1 VGRQFTSS
9 PHLPRPALRGE
20 DDSTLVQEWQ
30 PAMPYEDLW
39 IGEMIGLELA
49 GVPVL
54 LVSIE
59 AEVQAYV
66 DSCPH
71 QRSRLSEGEL
81 AGRALTCGTH
91 RWEFDALTGQGLNPP
106 TSQLARLPVRV
117 REGMIEVMVDAGRSG
132 LMRGIER

>member
-9 PHLPRPALRGE
+9 PQLPSPALRGE

-54 LVSIE
+54 LVNIE

-91 RWEFDALTGQGLNPP
+91 RWEFDALTGQGLNPS

-117 REGMIEVMVDAGRSG
+117 REGMIEVMVEAGRSG
-132 LMRGIER
+132 LVRGIER

>member
-1 VGRQFTSS
+1 MTVGRQFTSS
-9 PHLPRPALRGE
+9 PLRGE
-20 DDSTLVQEWQ
+20 DDSTHVQEWE
-30 PAMPYEDLW
+30 PAILFEDLW

-54 LVSIE
+54 LVNIE
-59 AEVQAYV
+59 AEVEAYV

-117 REGMIEVMVDAGRSG
+117 RNGMIEVMVEAGRSG
-132 LMRGIER
+132 LRRGIER